1 MRKSRCICPASH
13 TSCEAIRRKRRLPH
27 TAQTR
32 RCCDMHAT
40 KPPVLASPCSFP
52 PHSASRGCCI
62 SWGSPPNKKV
72 SAFPRRDDAC
82 HHAAR
87 TPELLFLVAWIARAE
102 SIVAR
107 DNPASRLR
115 MNPDPSGSTVSPP
128 PSSHTQPSPPPSGSA
143 ASSSTSTYEGEGPPP
158 GVDYPSVTLAKP
170 APVSSFDVYAKP
182 SSLPQ
187 ASKSASSNVST
198 AKIVDVASWGD
209 GPLPSLISN
218 MYRGNNESVANLPK
232 FYFNLANSTLP
243 KDSKQLVCDIQVDF
257 CKRSGCEEDEDEL
270 EYNFCDV
277 DKGMATMC
285 KCKKSVSRLAQYQW
299 PVQSSDCQI
308 RRQTCKDVCNNKRET
323 HFRQR
328 AECIKACEDQ
338 IGSSCDKPEQ
348 YGSSYMVSSPG
359 KTPSYHIVDQSNPQG
374 AGAHV
379 AVSVSM
385 VLVWTLAT
393 CVWLSA

>member
-1 MRKSRCICPASH
+1 MMR
-13 TSCEAIRRKRRLPH
+13 AIMMRALLG
-27 TAQTR
+27 
-32 RCCDMHAT
+32 
-40 KPPVLASPCSFP
+40 V
-52 PHSASRGCCI
+52 
-62 SWGSPPNKKV
+62 
-72 SAFPRRDDAC
+72 
-82 HHAAR
+82 
-87 TPELLFLVAWIARAE
+87 LFLVAWIARAE

-158 GVDYPSVTLAKP
+158 GVEYPSVTLAKP

-243 KDSKQLVCDIQVDF
+243 KHSKQLVCDLQVDF

-379 AVSVSM
+379 AASVSM

>member
-13 TSCEAIRRKRRLPH
+13 TSCEAIRRKRRLPQ

-40 KPPVLASPCSFP
+40 KPPMLASP
-52 PHSASRGCCI
+52 A
-62 SWGSPPNKKV
+62 
-72 SAFPRRDDAC
+72 
-82 HHAAR
+82 
-87 TPELLFLVAWIARAE
+87 LFLHTRHHVAAVSVGTRFPTRKFLRSLAGMMRAIMLRALLGALFFVAWIAHAE

-107 DNPASRLR
+107 DNPASRLQ

-128 PSSHTQPSPPPSGSA
+128 PSSHTQPSPSSSA
-143 ASSSTSTYEGEGPPP
+143 ASSTTSTYEGEGPPP

-170 APVSSFDVYAKP
+170 APVSSVDVYAKP

-198 AKIVDVASWGD
+198 AQIADVAIWGD

-218 MYRGNNESVANLPK
+218 MYRGNNESIANLPK
-232 FYFNLANSTLP
+232 FYFNLANSSLP

-379 AVSVSM
+379 AASVSM

>member
-1 MRKSRCICPASH
+1 M
-13 TSCEAIRRKRRLPH
+13 
-27 TAQTR
+27 
-32 RCCDMHAT
+32 
-40 KPPVLASPCSFP
+40 LASPALFLHTRHHVAAVSVGTRFP
-52 PHSASRGCCI
+52 TRKFLRSLAGMMRAIMLRALLG
-62 SWGSPPNKKV
+62 
-72 SAFPRRDDAC
+72 A
-82 HHAAR
+82 
-87 TPELLFLVAWIARAE
+87 LFLVAWIAHAE

-107 DNPASRLR
+107 DNPASRLQ

-128 PSSHTQPSPPPSGSA
+128 PSSHTQPSPSSSA
-143 ASSSTSTYEGEGPPP
+143 ASSTTSTYEGEGPPP

-170 APVSSFDVYAKP
+170 APVSSVDVYAKP

-198 AKIVDVASWGD
+198 AQIADVAIWGD

-218 MYRGNNESVANLPK
+218 MYRGNNESIANLPK
-232 FYFNLANSTLP
+232 FYFNLANSSLP

-359 KTPSYHIVDQSNPQG
+359 KTPSYRIVDQSNPQG

-379 AVSVSM
+379 AASVSM